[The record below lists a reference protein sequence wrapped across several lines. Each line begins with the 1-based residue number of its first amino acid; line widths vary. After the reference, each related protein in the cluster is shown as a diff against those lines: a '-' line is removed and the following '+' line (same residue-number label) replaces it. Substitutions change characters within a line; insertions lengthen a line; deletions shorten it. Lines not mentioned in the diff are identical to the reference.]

1 MSTAF
6 AGFLANRR
14 EAILQVLLIVGSLAA
29 LTFTAN
35 QFLWRADLTENNRYT
50 LASASHEIAR
60 DLEDPVTV
68 TAYFSG
74 NLPSRFGQTKQEF
87 RALLQEFRAAADGNV
102 EFTFVNPNE
111 SDDKAQEAQ
120 QAGVRPIM
128 IDVRQRNKMTQKRA
142 FLGAVFQYQGD
153 RKVIPLVEPGSA
165 LEYTIASTLRSLT
178 QESKA
183 VLGLLQGH
191 GEPKPDAIP
200 QLRDA
205 LKDRYEIKELSNVN
219 TGGVPSDVDVLMV
232 ARPENTLSSE
242 TALAID
248 QYVMRGG
255 RVLFALNRAKAQP
268 RTNRAQTQTTGL
280 EPLLDTYG
288 LPIESNLVRDRNATA
303 VRIRQQRGGFNMV
316 NRVRYPYIPKVST
329 FSDHAISSGLD
340 QAVFR
345 FVSSLDTTT
354 VDTASANLTVLA
366 RSSSQSAT
374 ASLPTGISPQQ
385 EWTISDFSGSSYPI
399 AGLLEGTFSSAFADT
414 DTLSVERTKSAETKL
429 VVVGDGDFLVNGSG
443 ERKQRLPSGNI
454 NLVANSIDYL
464 ADDTGLMGLRT
475 QRVTSR
481 PLMQLK
487 PTTKTIL
494 KYLNVLLPILIVVG
508 YGLFRYRRNQTRRRR
523 WKEEGVP
530 A

>member
-29 LTFTAN
+29 LTVTAN

-68 TAYFSG
+68 TAYFSA
-74 NLPSRFGQTKQEF
+74 NLPARFEQTKQEF

-111 SDDKAQEAQ
+111 NDTKAREART
-120 QAGVRPIM
+120 AGVRPIM
-128 IDVRQRNKMTQKRA
+128 IDVRKRNKMTQKRA
-142 FLGAVFQYQGD
+142 FLGAVFQYQD
-153 RKVIPLVEPGSA
+153 RREVVPLVQPGA
-165 LEYTIASTLRSLT
+165 PLEYTIASTMQKLT
-178 QESKA
+178 RDTKP
-183 VLGLLQGH
+183 VLGVLQGH
-191 GEPKPDAIP
+191 GAPALDAMP

-205 LKDRYEIKELSNVN
+205 LKGRYELKTLSDVKAA
-219 TGGVPSDVDVLMV
+219 GVPAEVDVLMV
-232 ARPENTLSSE
+232 ARPEQTIPTQ

-255 RVLFALNRAKAQP
+255 RVFLALNRAKVQP
-268 RTNRAQTQTTGL
+268 RSNRAQARSTGL

-288 LPIESNLVRDRNATA
+288 LPLQPNLVRDRSATA
-303 VRIRQQRGGFNMV
+303 VRIRQNRGGFSMV

-329 FSDHAISSGLD
+329 FSDHPISSGLD

-345 FVSSLDTTT
+345 FVSSLDTTA
-354 VDTASANLTVLA
+354 VDTSAADLTVLA

-374 ASLPTGISPQQ
+374 ASLPAGISPQQ
-385 EWTISDFSGSSYPI
+385 NWTLGDFSGSAYPI
-399 AGLLEGTFSSAFADT
+399 AGLLEGFFSSAFAGVDS
-414 DTLSVERTKSAETKL
+414 LAVERTQSPETQL

-443 ERKQRLPSGNI
+443 QRKQRLPSGNI

-464 ADDTGLMGLRT
+464 AGDADLISLRT

-481 PLMQLK
+481 PLMQLT
-487 PTTKTIL
+487 PTTKTLL
-494 KYLNVLLPILIVVG
+494 KYVNVLGPILLVIG
-508 YGLFRYRRNQTRRRR
+508 YGLVRYRQNQAQRRR
-523 WKEEGVP
+523 WKSEGVP

>member
-29 LTFTAN
+29 LSYTAN

-50 LASASHEIAR
+50 LASTSHEIAQ

-74 NLPSRFGQTKQEF
+74 NLPSRFRRTKQEF
-87 RALLQEFRAAADGNV
+87 RSLLQEFRAAADGNV
-102 EFTFVNPNE
+102 EFTYVNPNE
-111 SDDKAQEAQ
+111 NDKKAKEARR
-120 QAGVRPIM
+120 AGIRPIM
-128 IDVRQRNKMTQKRA
+128 IDVRKQNKMTQKRA
-142 FLGAVFQYQGD
+142 FLGAVFQYQD
-153 RKVIPLVEPGSA
+153 KREVVPLVKPGSP
-165 LEYTIASTLRSLT
+165 LEYTIASTMRSLT
-178 QESKA
+178 RDTKT

-191 GEPKPDAIP
+191 GEPNPDAMA

-205 LKDRYEIKELSNVN
+205 LKDRYEIKTLSDVA
-219 TGGVPSDVDVLMV
+219 TAGVPSDVDVLMA
-232 ARPENTLSSE
+232 ARPKQTLSTQ
-242 TALAID
+242 TALAVD

-268 RTNRAQTQTTGL
+268 RTNRAQAQTTGL

-288 LPIESNLVRDRNATA
+288 LPIQTDLVRDRQATA
-303 VRIRQQRGGFNMV
+303 VRIRQQRGGFSTV
-316 NRVRYPYIPKVST
+316 NRVRYPYIPKVSN
-329 FSDHAISSGLD
+329 FSDHPISSGLD

-354 VDTASANLTVLA
+354 VDTAAANLTVLA

-374 ASLPTGISPQQ
+374 ASLPTGISPQK
-385 EWTISDFSGSSYPI
+385 EWTISDFSGASYPI
-399 AGLLEGTFSSAFADT
+399 AGLLEGTFSSAFSAVDS
-414 DTLSVERTKSAETKL
+414 LSVERTSSPETKM

-443 ERKQRLPSGNI
+443 QRKQRLPSGNI

-464 ADDTGLMGLRT
+464 ADDTGLIALRS

-487 PTTKTIL
+487 PATKTL
-494 KYLNVLLPILIVVG
+494 FKYINVLLPIVIVVG
-508 YGLFRYRRNQTRRRR
+508 YGLFRYRRNRARRRR